1 MSDCIRVKTE
11 PQIAILAKL
20 AREIWLEHYVPI
32 IGQAQVDYMLETFQS
47 EAAIAAQIAG
57 GQEYYLLSDE
67 AVHVGYLGL
76 VPDTVD
82 SAMMIS
88 KIYVI
93 SERRGDGFG
102 WKMLDL
108 VESLCRERRISTLW
122 LTVNKNN
129 IDAINW
135 YKRMGFSN
143 AGPVVQGIGGGFVM
157 DDYRMEKQLPLQ

>member
-47 EAAIAAQIAG
+47 EAAISAQIAG
-57 GQEYYLLSDE
+57 GQEYYLLE
-67 AVHVGYLGL
+67 AEGDPVGYLGL
-76 VPDTVD
+76 APDTVD
-82 SAMMIS
+82 SAMMVS
-88 KIYVI
+88 KIYV
-93 SERRGDGFG
+93 SSDRRGDGFG
-102 WKMLDL
+102 RKMLDF
-108 VESLCRERRISTLW
+108 VEDLCRERQISTLW

-143 AGPVVQGIGGGFVM
+143 AGPVVQDIGGGFVM
-157 DDYRMEKQLPLQ
+157 DDYCMEKRI